1 MLTLLPV
8 AFLSGML
15 TVFSPCVLPI
25 LPIIL
30 SSGLDGNKSRVKGVI
45 IGLVLSFSAAALF
58 LSAFVTLLGISAD
71 FLRLSA
77 SVLLFGIGISI
88 LFPIWEKL
96 QFYIEHLFSKFTTTT
111 RPGFSGGFF
120 TGVGLGLV
128 WTPCVGPIVAA
139 ISTLA
144 AVNKISLASVAL
156 VLAYAIGVGVPLWL
170 IATQGSRFTSKLNF
184 VKQNHVLVRQ
194 IFGIILMLT
203 SVFVYFGYEKRL
215 QVWFLDNLPEN
226 WVTVASLVE
235 TKFGAQDILLPPQDL
250 VFDKT
255 KIERLCDR
263 ESCYPPIDYPQFE
276 SVLDSSEWLKDEDV
290 VFGVNYL
297 DIQRAYPRKIL
308 RWHKVVNDMYNEAP
322 VVVNFCAF
330 CETAVSYIG
339 LLGMYDTKFGFSG
352 DVYEGDAIIYDRS
365 EIESLWLQSTGEAI
379 SGPAFENKAVLN
391 VIPTTTTTWAKWK
404 EKHPNTTVLSRD
416 TGYNYDYES
425 EPNFLLEQ

>member
-8 AFLSGML
+8 AFLSGIL

-30 SSGLDGNKSRVKGVI
+30 SSGLDGNKSRVRGVI
-45 IGLVLSFSAAALF
+45 IGLILSFSVAALF
-58 LSAFVTLLGISAD
+58 LSAIVTLLGFSAD
-71 FLRLSA
+71 SLRTLA
-77 SVLLFGIGISI
+77 AFLLFIIGISI

-96 QFYIEHLFSKFTTTT
+96 QFYIERLFSKFPTTT
-111 RPGFSGGFF
+111 RPGFFGGFL

-184 VKQNHVLVRQ
+184 VKQNPVLVRQ

-203 SVFVYFGYEKRL
+203 SIFVYFGYEKRL
-215 QVWFLDNLPEN
+215 QVWFLDNLPEK
-226 WVTVASLVE
+226 WVTVATLVE
-235 TKFGAQDILLPPQDL
+235 TKFGAQDVLRSPKESTLDL
-250 VFDKT
+250 T
-255 KIERLCDR
+255 KIENLCSR
-263 ESCYPPIDYPQFE
+263 EECFPPIDYPQFVSADE
-276 SVLDSSEWLKDEDV
+276 SFAWLSDEDV

-297 DIQRAYPRKIL
+297 GIQRAYPRKIL
-308 RWHKVVNDMYNEAP
+308 RWHKVVNDMYSETP

-339 LLGMYDTKFGFSG
+339 LVAGTATKFGFSG

-365 EIESLWLQSTGEAI
+365 EVESLWLQSTGEAI
-379 SGPAFENKAVLN
+379 AGPAYENKAVLN
-391 VIPTTTTTWAKWK
+391 VIPTTTTTWGRWK

-416 TGYNYDYES
+416 TGYNYAYDSES
-425 EPNFLLEQ
+425 TPSF